1 MVFEQFLES
10 DNIKKHYLFIFLLG
24 IFYVIVSYF
33 VSGYFFEKEIS
44 LAVVFTS
51 TLLLTPS
58 IYTIINIEEK
68 IQSKQG
74 LKHFFHNHK
83 DIFKIFLFL
92 FIGIFIAFVIIGTYS
107 QKPLFDYQLNFLKTR
122 GDLSGS
128 IITDINQYTPS
139 ISNVFGLIS
148 QNLIVIAIAFVLSVF
163 YGAGALFLIVLNAS
177 IFAGF
182 ILHVI
187 KEIGKAFPII
197 SLFLIHL
204 IPELAGFLVAAIAG
218 GIVSRALMK
227 EKFASQGF
235 KNIMRDALVL
245 LLIAVGLIIISAFL
259 EVFVSAR
266 LVKFII

>member
-10 DNIKKHYLFIFLLG
+10 DKVKKHSLFIFILG
-24 IFYVIVSYF
+24 IFYVVVSYF
-33 VSGYFFEKEIS
+33 VSSYFFEQEIS
-44 LAVVFTS
+44 LAIVFTS

-58 IYTIINIEEK
+58 IYTILNIEEK
-68 IQSKQG
+68 IESKEG
-74 LKHFFHNHK
+74 LKHFFYNHK
-83 DIFKIFLFL
+83 DVFKIFLFL
-92 FIGIFIAFVIIGTYS
+92 FIGIFFAFIIIGSYS
-107 QKPLFDYQLNFLKTR
+107 SKPLFDYQINFLKSR

-128 IITDINQYTPS
+128 VITDINEYIPS

-148 QNLIVIAIAFVLSVF
+148 QNLLVIVIAFVLSVF

-182 ILHVI
+182 ILYVV

-204 IPELAGFLVAAIAG
+204 IPELSGFLLAAIAG
-218 GIVSRALMK
+218 GVVSRAIMK
-227 EKFASQGF
+227 EKFGSEGF
-235 KNIMRDALVL
+235 KNIMRDALFL

-266 LVKFII
+266 LVKLVI